1 VHRAVLPQPAPD
13 PRVGLGPAWE
23 LTRTFGVGCGN
34 VPIGAAGPDPD
45 SSHIPLAHTPW
56 QHSGGITHPV
66 RLLLYR
72 HLCGSTKA
80 CSSDISSSPAPISS
94 HLHLKHPLRL
104 YRCEHPPLNMTPKPC
119 IVNMV
124 ASTRFCSAIDL
135 NQVSL
140 DLKID
145 YEQEQFPG
153 MVYKVKTPKV
163 CVLLFRSGKA
173 VATGATSIGD
183 VETAFDI
190 LRDDLV
196 DNAKLTLW
204 DKTDCEAILQ
214 NVVVTVDTEMLL
226 NLNDL
231 SITLPFAKT
240 EYEPEQFPGLI
251 YRIDEND
258 MTAVCLVFSSGKCV
272 ITGCK
277 TISQTQEAANILIH
291 DLSEAKD
298 AELDNF

>member
-1 VHRAVLPQPAPD
+1 M
-13 PRVGLGPAWE
+13 
-23 LTRTFGVGCGN
+23 
-34 VPIGAAGPDPD
+34 
-45 SSHIPLAHTPW
+45 
-56 QHSGGITHPV
+56 
-66 RLLLYR
+66 
-72 HLCGSTKA
+72 
-80 CSSDISSSPAPISS
+80 
-94 HLHLKHPLRL
+94 
-104 YRCEHPPLNMTPKPC
+104 HPPLNMTPKPC

-124 ASTRFCSAIDL
+124 ASTRFCNAIDL

-153 MVYKVKTPKV
+153 MVYKVRTPKV

-173 VATGATSIGD
+173 VATGAKSIGD
-183 VETAFDI
+183 VETAFSI
-190 LRDDLV
+190 LREDLI

-204 DKTDCEAILQ
+204 DETDCEAHLQ
-214 NVVVTVDTEMLL
+214 NVVVTVDTEMAL

-251 YRIDEND
+251 YRIEDNG
-258 MTAVCLVFSSGKCV
+258 MKAVCLVFSSGKCV

-277 TISQTQEAANILIH
+277 TIPQTQEAANILVH
-291 DLSEAKD
+291 DLSEAK
-298 AELDNF
+298 